1 MTSGNGGDSLAVPV
15 ALLSV
20 VALAIAFLSLV
31 FSLLAFTGGQ
41 PKSAPAPAHP
51 SNVADPNAFTQE
63 FVQQAI
69 DYYDSHGRA
78 DTVAFYNTT
87 ESVNG
92 HWYAFILDENE
103 IMISHPLRKD
113 RIGTGRD
120 ARVDSTGYAYGPE
133 MAAATEAGVWVSYH
147 FENPQTAMDTL
158 KHTWVVRHDELYFG
172 SGWWE

>member
-1 MTSGNGGDSLAVPV
+1 MTSGNGDNLAVPV

-20 VALAIAFLSLV
+20 VALAIAILALV

-41 PKSAPAPAHP
+41 SKSAPPLPHP

-63 FVQQAI
+63 FVQEAI
-69 DYYDSHGRA
+69 DYYVAHGRQA
-78 DTVAFYNTT
+78 TVDFYNTT

-92 HWYAFILDENE
+92 HWYAFVIGEDE

-120 ARVDSTGYAYGPE
+120 ARVDSTGYAYGAE
-133 MAAATEAGVWVSYH
+133 MAAATEAGAWVNYY
-147 FENPQTAMDTL
+147 FENPQTGQDTL
-158 KHTWVVRHDELYFG
+158 KHTWIVRYDGLYFG